1 MGSFRDAAGTAYYT
15 ALNFPQVSI
24 TLDAPVRAV
33 QDRSIVTPTNHPFR
47 PIVVALALSTF
58 AAGCSK
64 SDGAAA
70 KPEAPAQV
78 EHHPDESALSVVTL
92 TEAAEK
98 RLGITTVKAERRPVP
113 RRQTFG
119 GVVEVPPGA
128 ALVVS
133 APLAGTLA
141 IPPDAAPPIPGSR
154 IEAGKPV
161 FRLEPFLTP
170 ERYIPTPAE
179 QAQVANATATLAQL
193 KATAAGDV
201 DRARAEVRGAE
212 IALRRAE
219 QLVKDRAGAQRTVDE
234 ARAAMGIAEANLAA
248 AETRQRTLEPVSTT
262 DESLD
267 LKPIDISAPRG
278 GVLRTLSVAAG
289 ETVPLGEQLFEVV
302 SLERV
307 WVRVPVYVGLADQ
320 IASDGEASV
329 SDFSASSGG
338 PASGGRAV
346 VSAKPVAAPPSADPL
361 TASADFIYEIE
372 NGDGTHRPGERVA
385 VTVPLRGE
393 EESLVVPWA
402 AVLYDFDG
410 GAWVYVKT
418 GDREFVRH
426 RVAVRYAADGLAVLA
441 AGPEPG
447 ADVVVDGA
455 AELFGTE
462 FGAGH

>member
-1 MGSFRDAAGTAYYT
+1 MTGHSFKFW
-15 ALNFPQVSI
+15 LP
-24 TLDAPVRAV
+24 L
-33 QDRSIVTPTNHPFR
+33 
-47 PIVVALALSTF
+47 LAWSLF

-64 SDGAAA
+64 PAGGA
-70 KPEAPAQV
+70 KSEAPSHV
-78 EHHPDESALSVVTL
+78 EHHPDESSLSVVAL
-92 TEAAEK
+92 TEEAER
-98 RLGITTVKAERRPVP
+98 RLGITTAKVERKPVP
-113 RRQTFG
+113 RHQTFG

-128 ALVVS
+128 ALIVS
-133 APLAGTLA
+133 APLAGTLE
-141 IPPDAAPPIPGSR
+141 IPQGTGAPIPGTR

-161 FRLEPFLTP
+161 FVLRPFLTP

-219 QLVKDRAGAQRTVDE
+219 QLVRDRAGAQRTVDE

-262 DESLD
+262 DESPD
-267 LKPIDISAPRG
+267 LTPIEISAPRG

-302 SLERV
+302 SLEKV
-307 WVRVPVYVGLADQ
+307 WVRVAVYVGLADQ
-320 IASDGEASV
+320 VAADAEATITNLGGAGPGRSPSDGAAASR
-329 SDFSASSGG
+329 
-338 PASGGRAV
+338 RAT
-346 VSAKPVAAPPSADPL
+346 PVPAPPSADPL
-361 TASADFIYEIE
+361 TASADLMYEVD
-372 NGDGTHRPGERVA
+372 NAAKDLRPGERVA

-410 GAWVYVKT
+410 AAWVYEKI
-418 GDREFVRH
+418 GDRKFSRH
-426 RVAVRYAADGLAVLA
+426 RVAVRHAVGGSAVLA

-447 ADVVVDGA
+447 AEVVVDGA